1 VQDRDSVTALT
12 VNLGLICN
20 VILAA
25 LKTSIGIL
33 GFSPALLA
41 DGVNSTSD
49 AVYYIAVKIF
59 MTQAKKPA
67 DPEHPYGHRQLESIS
82 AIVVGAF
89 ILTTGIAI
97 FLESLNKVYALF
109 THVEIGRSATALA
122 LVIAIGTFILKLG
135 LYFYTRISVQKTHN
149 PTLRALA
156 NDHLNDIMA
165 SVAVII
171 GIVMGRMGFYWMDP
185 AAGAVVAIYIIK
197 TGVEIIM
204 QSSSELMDRVPDA
217 RFGREIRDVTLMVEG
232 VKGIEELG
240 IHRVGPYYTITMT
253 ISVSGD
259 TSIDEGHDIS
269 HKLEERLLG
278 HFDNGLRNVHIH
290 YHPHDTGKVKIQ
302 GATRK

>member
-1 VQDRDSVTALT
+1 MQDRDGVTALT

-20 VILAA
+20 VVLAA

-33 GFSPALLA
+33 GYSPALLA

-59 MTQAKKPA
+59 MKQAKKPA
-67 DPEHPYGHRQLESIS
+67 DSEHPHGHRQLESIA

-89 ILTTGIAI
+89 ILTTGITI
-97 FLESLNKVYALF
+97 FLESINKVYALF
-109 THVEIGRSATALA
+109 TQVEIGRSATTLA

-135 LYFYTRISVQKTHN
+135 LYFYTKQSYEKTHN

-165 SVAVII
+165 AVAVIA
-171 GIVMGRMGFYWMDP
+171 GIVLGRMGYFWMDP

-204 QSSSELMDRVPDA
+204 QSSGELMDRVPDA
-217 RFGREIRDVTLMVEG
+217 RFGREIRDITLLVEG
-232 VKGIEELG
+232 VKGIQELG

-253 ISVSGD
+253 ISVPGD
-259 TSIDEGHDIS
+259 ISVDEGHEIS
-269 HKLEERLLG
+269 HRVEESLLQR
-278 HFDNGLRNVHIH
+278 FDNGLRSVHIH
-290 YHPHDTGKVKIQ
+290 YHPQDTGKVKIQ
-302 GATRK
+302 GA